1 MASNNY
7 DSKQNKIGA
16 FSIWAI
22 GVGLVISG
30 ESFGWNLG
38 WGIAGPLGFFV
49 PVIVTAIM
57 YYALVFCLIELACV
71 YPDADGPHIYI
82 KNAFGK
88 KWAEIIS
95 VLILFEFLFVNP
107 AIATSIGEYVGFLTG
122 HLENTNWIATGF
134 IGFFCVVSLFNFNF
148 GINIIISLTLLA
160 IFELLIFSGAIVSEF
175 SVVNLTKNEQF
186 NNLNFESFVRAM
198 PFAIWM
204 FLAIEGISIV
214 SKNVNQQKLR
224 KTIAMGYKS
233 AFWTLAVLA
242 FLVLILAAGG
252 ISLNPQNWEIISK
265 DNHPMPATLAL
276 ILGKSNIIVRLFTFL
291 GLFGLIASLQGI
303 AFTTTFQIEY
313 FLKRVFPNSNFNR
326 ALAASLVFI
335 ISVLAIWGSKT
346 SFLIELS
353 VFGAVCMYF
362 GVSFSLIKLRK
373 IKAVEPN
380 KLLEGESEESQ
391 SSHFHIDFKN
401 IWSDIYP
408 YLALILSVFC
418 MGILAYLHP
427 IIVGSIV
434 FLILSYLIFSKR
446 HKN

>member
-1 MASNNY
+1 MASG
-7 DSKQNKIGA
+7 SFETKQKKIGA

-38 WGIAGPLGFFV
+38 WAITGPIGFFV
-49 PVIVTAIM
+49 PVLVTAVL
-57 YYALVFCLIELACV
+57 YYALVLSLIELACV
-71 YPDADGPHIYI
+71 YPKVDGPHIYI

-107 AIATSIGEYVGFLTG
+107 AIATSIGEYLGFLTD
-122 HLENTNWIATGF
+122 HLEKTNWIATGF
-134 IGFFCVVSLFNFNF
+134 IAFFCLVSLFNFNL
-148 GINIIISLTLLA
+148 GVQVIITLTLLA

-175 SVVNLTKNEQF
+175 SFSNLYQNKQF
-186 NNLNFESFVRAM
+186 GELTFESFVRAM

-214 SKNVNQQKLR
+214 SKNTEQEKLR
-224 KTIAMGYKS
+224 KTLGIGYKS
-233 AFWTLAVLA
+233 AFWTLAILATMVL
-242 FLVLILAAGG
+242 LLAAGG
-252 ISLNPQNWEIISK
+252 INLNPENWEIISK

-276 ILGKSNIIVRLFTFL
+276 ILGKNNTITQIFTFL

-313 FLKRVFPNSNFNR
+313 FLKKNLPESKFNR
-326 ALAASLVFI
+326 AIAATSVFVASLF
-335 ISVLAIWGSKT
+335 AIWGSTT
-346 SFLIELS
+346 SVLIELS

-362 GVSFSLIKLRK
+362 GVSYSLIVLRK
-373 IKAVEPN
+373 KKKENPKTV
-380 KLLEGESEESQ
+380 LEGENDESLNK
-391 SSHFHIDFKN
+391 HHHIDFKS
-401 IWSDIYP
+401 IIHKVFP

-418 MGILAYLHP
+418 MLILAYLHP
-427 IIVGSIV
+427 IIVGTIV
-434 FLILSYLIFSKR
+434 VLIIIYLIFS
-446 HKN
+446 